1 MTSLFLTKIAA
12 ILDDDKYEKKK
23 EIKKNRKVTK

>member
-23 EIKKNRKVTK
+23 EIKKTGR